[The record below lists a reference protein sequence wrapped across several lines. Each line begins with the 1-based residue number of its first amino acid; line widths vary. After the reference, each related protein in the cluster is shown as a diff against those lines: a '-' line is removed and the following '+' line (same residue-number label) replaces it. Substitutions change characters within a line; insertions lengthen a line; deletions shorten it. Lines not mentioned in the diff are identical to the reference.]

1 MKIDP
6 RCKKI
11 FATLSNSLDGE
22 LKLKDCRELEKH
34 LRGCQPCLRYLD
46 TLQLTTEA
54 CRQYGRLNTPSLSPR
69 AQSALLARLVKGL
82 GARAAV
88 KRSSSTAVVQK
99 RPRCRAGARPGQG

>member
-11 FATLSNSLDGE
+11 FAALSNYVDGE

-34 LRGCQPCLRYLD
+34 LRGCQPCLRYLH
-46 TLQLTTEA
+46 TLKLTTEA
-54 CRQYGRLNTPSLSPR
+54 CRKYGRLSTPSLSPA
-69 AQSALLARLVKGL
+69 AQSALLARLVKEL

-88 KRSSSTAVVQK
+88 KRSSSRAVVQK
-99 RPRCRAGARPGQG
+99 R